1 MIRKRGEAGIPPRPK
16 RSEYPARIYM
26 NLKYRLTERG
36 ERKVRDYILELKA
49 KRKEILDAGKDTAD
63 FELPTIKD
71 ILSDMNWSVQDFGEG
86 YLEYINS
93 WGVTDNYNADFPLG
107 LTIGADFTKIAG
119 DQASFT
125 VVFPS
130 EGSIES

>member
-1 MIRKRGEAGIPPRPK
+1 MI
-16 RSEYPARIYM
+16 
-26 NLKYRLTERG
+26 LKYRLTERG